1 MDFNL
6 LQQLTVSGL
15 VVGSTY
21 ALLGVSFGVIYATTK
36 IFHLAHAVAYAGAA
50 YAAVWAAEE
59 LGFGFA
65 PSLVIGLLAAVALG
79 VAIEF
84 LFYRPMRKRNATL
97 LTIFLVSLGIS
108 VAFPNLLQ
116 IVFGPENQT
125 LPRPDNPT
133 YALGEVTIS
142 KTDVVSVAVCW
153 LLITAVALFLARTR
167 FGRSVTAMRTNP
179 VMAQAVGIDSR
190 LVYAAVFVIG
200 SALAGVAG
208 LLFSA
213 KGVATPTMGL
223 QPVLTGF
230 IAAFLGGIGSQ
241 WGAALGGLV
250 LGLIS
255 SWSALFLQVD
265 YGPVVVFGAM
275 FLVLLVR
282 PQGLLGKAAV

>member
-1 MDFNL
+1 MDLTL
-6 LQQLTVSGL
+6 LAQLTVSGV

-50 YAAVWAAEE
+50 YAAVWSADHLG
-59 LGFGFA
+59 LGFWPA
-65 PSLVIGLLAAVALG
+65 LVAGLVVAVLLG
-79 VAIEF
+79 VGIEV
-84 LFYRPMRKRNATL
+84 LFYRPMRRRSATL

-116 IVFGPENQT
+116 LMFGPENQT
-125 LPRPDNPT
+125 LRLPDNPT
-133 YALGEVTIS
+133 YELGASTIS
-142 KTDVVSVAVCW
+142 RHDIVSIAVSW
-153 LLITAVALFLARTR
+153 LLVAAVALFIARTR

-179 VMAQAVGIDSR
+179 VMAEAVGIDGR
-190 LVYAAVFVIG
+190 RVYAVVFVLG
-200 SALAGVAG
+200 SLLVGAAG
-208 LLFSA
+208 LLFTT

-223 QPVLTGF
+223 QPTLIGF
-230 IAAFLGGIGSQ
+230 IAAFLGGIGSL
-241 WGAALGGLV
+241 WGAALGGLA

-255 SWSALFLQVD
+255 SWSALYLQVD

-282 PQGLLGKAAV
+282 PQGLLGKAAA

>member
-1 MDFNL
+1 MDSTL
-6 LQQLTVSGL
+6 LAQLTVSGV

-50 YAAVWAAEE
+50 YAAVWSADH
-59 LGFGFA
+59 LGLSFWPA
-65 PSLVIGLLAAVALG
+65 VVAGLLVAVVLG
-79 VAIEF
+79 VGIEV
-84 LFYRPMRKRNATL
+84 LFYRPMRRRNATL

-116 IVFGPENQT
+116 LMFGPENQT

-133 YALGEVTIS
+133 YGLGSVTVSRHDIVS
-142 KTDVVSVAVCW
+142 VVVSWVLVA
-153 LLITAVALFLARTR
+153 AVAFFISRTR
-167 FGRSVTAMRTNP
+167 FGRSITAMRTNP
-179 VMAQAVGIDSR
+179 VMAEAVGIDSR
-190 LVYAAVFVIG
+190 RVYTMVFVLG
-200 SALAGVAG
+200 SLLVGVAG
-208 LLFSA
+208 LLFTA

-223 QPVLTGF
+223 QPTLIGF

-241 WGAALGGLV
+241 WGAALGGLA

-255 SWSALFLQVD
+255 SWSALYLQVD

-275 FLVLLVR
+275 FLVLLIR
-282 PQGLLGKAAV
+282 PQGLLGKAAA

>member
-1 MDFNL
+1 MDLNL
-6 LQQLTVSGL
+6 LAQLTVSGV

-50 YAAVWAAEE
+50 YAAVWASES
-59 LGFGFA
+59 LGMDFA
-65 PSLVIGLLAAVALG
+65 LSLVFGLVAGILLG
-79 VAIEF
+79 VLVEMV
-84 LFYRPMRKRNATL
+84 FYRPMRKRNATL

-116 IVFGPENQT
+116 IVFGPDNRT

-133 YALGEVTIS
+133 YELGAVTIS
-142 KTDVVSVAVCW
+142 RHDVVSVLVAWVLISAVSTF
-153 LLITAVALFLARTR
+153 IVKTR

-179 VMAQAVGIDSR
+179 VMAQAVGIDSKR
-190 LVYAAVFVIG
+190 VYTLVFVIG
-200 SALAGVAG
+200 SALVAVAA
-208 LLFSA
+208 LLFTA

-223 QPVLTGF
+223 APTLTGF

-241 WGAALGGLV
+241 WGAALGGLS
-250 LGLIS
+250 LGLLS

-275 FLVLLVR
+275 FLILLVR
-282 PQGLLGKAAV
+282 PQGLLGKASA

>member
-1 MDFNL
+1 MDLNL
-6 LQQLTVSGL
+6 LAQLTVSGV

-50 YAAVWAAEE
+50 YAAVWASES
-59 LGFGFA
+59 LGMDFA
-65 PSLVIGLLAAVALG
+65 LSLVFGLVAGILLG
-79 VAIEF
+79 VLVEMA
-84 LFYRPMRKRNATL
+84 FYRPMRKRNATL

-116 IVFGPENQT
+116 IVFGPDNRT

-133 YALGEVTIS
+133 YELGAVTIS
-142 KTDVVSVAVCW
+142 RHDVVSVLVAWVLISAVSTF
-153 LLITAVALFLARTR
+153 IVKTR

-179 VMAQAVGIDSR
+179 VMAQAVGIDSKR
-190 LVYAAVFVIG
+190 VYTLVFVIG
-200 SALAGVAG
+200 SALVAVAA
-208 LLFSA
+208 LLFTA

-223 QPVLTGF
+223 APTLTGF

-241 WGAALGGLV
+241 WGAALGGLS
-250 LGLIS
+250 LGLLS

-275 FLVLLVR
+275 FLILLVR
-282 PQGLLGKAAV
+282 PQGLLGKAAA